1 MHAIC
6 IARQLSRDILE
17 SIYARVLERDI
28 YRAIGGGEKGGEC
41 TGELILRQFFQIL
54 NSTMRDWEH
63 DLFSI
68 ILLVKHKYNLL

>member
-17 SIYARVLERDI
+17 SIYARGFC
-28 YRAIGGGEKGGEC
+28 RAIGGGEIGGEC

-54 NSTMRDWEH
+54 NSIMGDWEH

>member
-17 SIYARVLERDI
+17 SIYARVLERGF
-28 YRAIGGGEKGGEC
+28 YRAIGGGDIGGEC
-41 TGELILRQFFQIL
+41 AVELILRQLFQIL
-54 NSTMRDWEH
+54 NSIMGDCEH

-68 ILLVKHKYNLL
+68 ILLGKHI